1 MASVG
6 VQGYICVG
14 SLVGA
19 ISINNMSGYKSD
31 WSEPKKLAASF
42 VPALKAATLG
52 FTSDDLPCLLSLFF
66 DNLATIVG
74 VGFVFISTRRLPNKR
89 AQPPVAC

>member
-1 MASVG
+1 
-6 VQGYICVG
+6 
-14 SLVGA
+14 
-19 ISINNMSGYKSD
+19 MSYVSD
-31 WSEPKKLAASF
+31 WSKPAKLGATI
-42 VPALKAATLG
+42 VPALKATV
-52 FTSDDLPCLLSLFF
+52 TTWTENDLSCLLSLFF